1 MYFVVALRGELK
13 NMSSHNY
20 KEIRMRKRE
29 ILILSAITF
38 SIGIVLGFLISP
50 NEKWNGPVMVFQS

>member
-1 MYFVVALRGELK
+1 
-13 NMSSHNY
+13 MSSHNY

-29 ILILSAITF
+29 ILILSALTF